1 MTTRHFPDGFVW
13 GSATSSYQIEGAV
26 NEDGRGE
33 SIWDR
38 FSHTPGCVE
47 NGDTG
52 DVACDHYHRWTGDIA
67 LMQSLNLNAYRLSIA
82 WPRIIPDG
90 DGTVNR
96 RGLDFYDRLVDGLLE
111 AGIDPYVTLY
121 HWDLP
126 QALEDKG
133 GWRSRDTVEA
143 FARYTEIVVDRLGDR
158 VNNWWTINEPWVVA
172 VMGHELGEHAPGHKS
187 VKEALDVSHHVL
199 LAHAMAMEVLHGAGT
214 NRVGIVLDQ
223 IPQTPRSAHPADVAA
238 ARLADGRHNRWY
250 LDPLAGRGFPEDVI
264 EALGWDQAVV
274 KHGDLE
280 LIARPIDMLG
290 VNYYTRAVCA
300 APNLVDADRP
310 PPLLRPRGEPTD
322 MGWEVYPQG
331 LYETLVRDFREYG
344 HTSIYITENGA
355 AYDVPKIE
363 GSIADSLR
371 RSYLERH
378 LAEMH
383 RAIADGVPLDGYFVW
398 SLLDNFEWAH
408 GYSKLFG
415 IVGVDFDDQTR
426 TVKDSGKWFAG
437 VADRNS
443 FDA

>member
-1 MTTRHFPDGFVW
+1 MRTHAFPDGFIW
-13 GSATSSYQIEGAV
+13 GAATSSYQIEGAV
-26 NEDGRGE
+26 AEDGRGE

-38 FSHTPGCVE
+38 FSHTPGYVR

-52 DVACDHYHRWTGDIA
+52 DVACDHYHRWREDIA
-67 LMQSLNLNAYRLSIA
+67 LMQSLNLNAYRFSIA

-90 DGTVNR
+90 DGAVNR

-172 VMGHELGEHAPGHKS
+172 VMGHELGEHAPGHRS

-199 LAHAMAMEVLHGAGT
+199 LAHARGMDVLHGAGS

-223 IPQTPRSAHPADVAA
+223 IPQIPRSAHPDDVAS
-238 ARLADGRHNRWY
+238 ARLADGRHNRWF
-250 LDPLAGRGFPEDVI
+250 LDPIAGRGFPKDVVD
-264 EALGWDQAVV
+264 ALGWDQEVIRD
-274 KHGDLE
+274 GDLE
-280 LIARPIDMLG
+280 TIAHPIDMLG
-290 VNYYTRAVCA
+290 VNYYTRVVCA
-300 APNLVDADRP
+300 APDLADADRP
-310 PPLLRPRGEPTD
+310 PPLVTRQGEPTD

-331 LYETLVRDFREYG
+331 LYETLVRDSRDYG
-344 HTSIYITENGA
+344 HRSLYITENGA
-355 AYDVPKIE
+355 AYDVPMVE
-363 GSIADSLR
+363 GSISDSLR
-371 RSYLERH
+371 QSYLEQH
-378 LAEMH
+378 FAEMH
-383 RAIADGVPLDGYFVW
+383 RAISDGVPLDGYFVW

-408 GYSKLFG
+408 GYSKRFG
-415 IVGVDFDDQTR
+415 IVGVDFDNQTR

-437 VADRNS
+437 VAARNT